1 MFVEGRIQA
10 QRFAVAAVGPQ
21 LLAQAPAVIGNQGV
35 GCLENAGGGAVV
47 LLQADHLG
55 IREIGAVL
63 MNILDFRPAP
73 AVNRLVVVAHHHQA
87 LAALGQQAQ
96 PGVLHGVGV
105 LELVDQQ
112 VPESALIVFEQARVI
127 TPQVQGAQQQFGE
140 VDDPGTLAGGFIG
153 FIDRTHGCQEQVA
166 TGLDVLRA

>member
-1 MFVEGRIQA
+1 M
-10 QRFAVAAVGPQ
+10 
-21 LLAQAPAVIGNQGV
+21 
-35 GCLENAGGGAVV
+35 
-47 LLQADHLG
+47 
-55 IREIGAVL
+55 
-63 MNILDFRPAP
+63 
-73 AVNRLVVVAHHHQA
+73 
-87 LAALGQQAQ
+87 
-96 PGVLHGVGV
+96 HGVGV